1 MPVDPETLGGEVGGP
16 SGSCNFIVAPGP
28 SMTVITQV
36 WGTGTG
42 GEMPHSHQPV
52 FAHTH
57 VSQCFVQR
65 VHTCARCLL
74 LSEPCKV
81 DRHRQWSV
89 SHMMLMYMIV
99 QCHKC
104 TLVRVLYITCAG
116 RRVEYTLPKME
127 LEISELTLH
136 TIL

>member
-1 MPVDPETLGGEVGGP
+1 
-16 SGSCNFIVAPGP
+16 
-28 SMTVITQV
+28 
-36 WGTGTG
+36 
-42 GEMPHSHQPV
+42 MPHSHQPV

-81 DRHRQWSV
+81 DRYRHRPGHRQWSV

-99 QCHKC
+99 QCHEC
-104 TLVRVLYITCAG
+104 TVLSGEYITW
-116 RRVEYTLPKME
+116 
-127 LEISELTLH
+127 
-136 TIL
+136 